1 MKLNFFLFITIIAV
15 VLLPNTHASYSQ
27 QEFDDALGSFL
38 AKRAHSKVS
47 TKDTILN
54 KSNCKSKMSKASE
67 QVIKKKIFLEGK
79 ITCIKILILKH
90 KGSSTS

>member
-1 MKLNFFLFITIIAV
+1 MKLKFFLFITIIAV
-15 VLLPNTHASYSQ
+15 ALLPNSHASYSQ

-67 QVIKKKIFLEGK
+67 QVIKKKKF
-79 ITCIKILILKH
+79 
-90 KGSSTS
+90 S